1 MNNLLVIV
9 PTRGRPENV
18 ARLERARYETQ
29 VMDHSVVSFTYI
41 VDDDDPR
48 AMDYA
53 KLADTF
59 ESGSRMDI
67 VHRRRLGPTLNDAAA
82 RYCGDW
88 DAIGFMG
95 DDHLPTTRGWD
106 REILDA
112 LGDDSQP
119 NIVYGNDLLQGP
131 NLPTAVFMP
140 SRVIKAAGFM
150 CPPAQ
155 VHLYL
160 DNYWKALGEA
170 LGTLTYLPNVV
181 IEHIHPA
188 AGKTPMDDGYR
199 EANAT
204 ELDQVDKEAWH
215 QFLEG
220 SGGFGA
226 TLYRVLKEY
235 TQ

>member
-1 MNNLLVIV
+1 MHSLMVIV

-29 VMDHSVVSFTYI
+29 AMDPSVVSFVYV
-41 VDDDDPR
+41 VDDDDPKV
-48 AMDYA
+48 MDYA
-53 KLADTF
+53 KLAKSF
-59 ESGSRMDI
+59 EAGSRLDVI
-67 VHRRRLGPTLNDAAA
+67 HRRRLGPTLNETAA

-95 DDHLPTTRGWD
+95 DDHLPTTRDWD
-106 REILDA
+106 AAILRA
-112 LGDDSQP
+112 LGDGDSP

-140 SRVIKAAGFM
+140 SRVIKAAGWM
-150 CPPAQ
+150 CPPSQ

-160 DNYWKALGEA
+160 DNYWRALGEA

-181 IEHIHPA
+181 IEHVHPA

-199 EANAT
+199 EANAA
-204 ELDQVDKEAWH
+204 ERDQADKDAWH
-215 QFLEG
+215 QFLG
-220 SGGFGA
+220 DFGGFGSA
-226 TLYRVLKEY
+226 VARIRQEY
-235 TQ
+235 AR